1 MAGAALRGFTSSM
14 AAMEERHDTTG
25 RAILAKLRTHTGN
38 DIADDPELWG
48 MSIEWISRAV
58 DRHNVNADA
67 GDRWTLPGR
76 RDGDGL
82 DVPTPTERAVAATLT
97 IYAAMSK
104 NGNRTPDSPGT
115 GFGTA
120 LRRSSRDDDK
130 GMIRAVQIL
139 FASDNFDEL
148 THHLVSL
155 MPRMQEGFDYAAMAD
170 SLVSFQMGPRRRSS
184 VLAKWSRQ
192 YHRLPSNKDEGN
204 RNKEEN
210 E

>member
-1 MAGAALRGFTSSM
+1 MAGAAMRGFTSSM
-14 AAMEERHDTTG
+14 AAMEGRHDTAG

-58 DRHNVNADA
+58 DRHNANA
-67 GDRWTLPGR
+67 GDRWILPGR
-76 RDGDGL
+76 RDDDGL
-82 DVPTPTERAVAATLT
+82 DVPTPTERAVAAALT
-97 IYAAMSK
+97 MYAAMSR
-104 NGNRTPDSPGT
+104 NGNRMPDSPGT

-139 FASDNFDEL
+139 FASDSFDEL
-148 THHLVSL
+148 AHHLVSL

-170 SLVSFQMGPRRRSS
+170 SLVSFQIGPRRRSS
-184 VLAKWSRQ
+184 VLAAWSRQ
-192 YHRLPSNKDEGN
+192 YHRPPSNKDDGARN
-204 RNKEEN
+204 RKEN